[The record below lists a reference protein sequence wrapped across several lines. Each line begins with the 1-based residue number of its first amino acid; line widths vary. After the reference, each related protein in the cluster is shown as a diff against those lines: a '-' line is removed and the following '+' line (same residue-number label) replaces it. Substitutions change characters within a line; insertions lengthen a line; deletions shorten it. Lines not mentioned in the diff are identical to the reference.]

1 MAKGRTLWEMWTAKK
16 QPPIEERY
24 FNPMKAKIGS
34 VVTINDIDLKQY
46 DFSVQEMREYKRTI
60 AGKEYLFTDYVLRAQ
75 PLKGDA
81 VVVRLRV
88 NPTSQT
94 DGGPTH
100 NVLVL
105 HLYDEMGYDKAF
117 HGVVTDTTKKIE
129 VTDNNVA
136 QTYDRINGVQS
147 PYKAAVSVVRDVNH
161 DGKVGEDEV
170 ETVQLEYWDY
180 CRETADEAGNAMVQ
194 FLFVEM
200 DASSGWF
207 QLWRGEEINQGRVVI
222 I

>member
-1 MAKGRTLWEMWTAKK
+1 MAKGRTLWEMWTGKK
-16 QPPIEERY
+16 QPPVEERY

-34 VVTINDIDLKQY
+34 ALTINDIDLKQY
-46 DFSVQEMREYKRTI
+46 DFTVQEMREYKRTI
-60 AGKEYLFTDYVLRAQ
+60 AGKDYLFTDYVLHAQ

-88 NPTSQT
+88 NPTGQT

-105 HLYDEMGYDKAF
+105 RLYDEMGYDKGF

-136 QTYDRINGVQS
+136 QTYDRINGVQN
-147 PYKAAVSVVRDVNH
+147 PYKATVSVVRDVNQ
-161 DGKVGEDEV
+161 DGKVEEDEV
-170 ETVQLEYWDY
+170 ETLQLEYWDY
-180 CRETADEAGNAMVQ
+180 CRETKDEAGNETVQ

-200 DASSGWF
+200 DATSGWF
-207 QLWRGEEINQGRVVI
+207 QLWRGEEINQTRVTI

>member
-1 MAKGRTLWEMWTAKK
+1 MAKGRTLWEMWTGKK
-16 QPPIEERY
+16 QPAVEERY

-34 VVTINDIDLKQY
+34 ILNINDIDLKQY
-46 DFSVQEMREYKRTI
+46 DFSVKEIREYKRTI
-60 AGKEYLFTDYVLRAQ
+60 GGKDYLFSDYVLHAQ

-81 VVVRLRV
+81 VLLRLRV
-88 NPTSQT
+88 NPTGQS
-94 DGGPTH
+94 DGSPTH

-105 HLYDEMGYDKAF
+105 RLYDEMGYDKGF
-117 HGVVTDTTKKIE
+117 HDVVTDTTKKIE

-136 QTYDRINGVQS
+136 QSYDRINGVQDS
-147 PYKAAVSVVRDVNH
+147 YKATVSVVRDVNQ
-161 DGKVGEDEV
+161 DGKVEEDEV
-170 ETVQLEYWDY
+170 DTVQVEYWDY
-180 CRETADEAGNAMVQ
+180 CRETQDEAGNPSVE

-200 DASSGWF
+200 DTTSGWF